1 MKKFL
6 SLLLAVM
13 MVVSLMPV
21 QVFAQTLKNAETT
34 IVEPET
40 EQITEPMAEPTEE
53 PAAEPQADGDIRF
66 NVTSNI
72 PNLKMTV
79 TYKEGDAVQV
89 PYTMEKGAEDN
100 CYFTVEGY
108 DFDNPTIRIKKITVT
123 IDGKTLTCDYMKN
136 DDFGVDYIQQVFGD
150 SFKANTK
157 KTNNVYGSGVY
168 LCGTVNSNVDVYIEA
183 EEKGN
188 KVGDDIT
195 WAYDEETKT
204 LTFTGKG
211 EMYDEY
217 MITMPYYTY
226 PVEKVVIGE
235 GITHLGS
242 YKLYFVSD
250 AETEANNTTLKE
262 IVYPGT
268 IKTLGD
274 CCIGNLDGL
283 ETAAIPEGVE
293 EVPYQVFMNCNGIK
307 ELTLPS
313 TLKSIGQAF
322 NGLDDIEKVVI
333 PEGITEIPS
342 NGIYNKKKLASITLP
357 GTLTKI
363 GYRAFAYDTAVKE
376 ITIPAN
382 VTEIGDEAFNKWT
395 ADQTITFELTEEEV
409 AAKVTLGKNWN
420 GSATVKYAEKV
431 GTLKFN
437 VTSNIEGF
445 PVTVKWQRINEVQV
459 PYGMFEGVENNCYFT
474 VSGYKE
480 MAGYKFKK
488 ATVTING
495 KSIVYDGSAGFT
507 AAQYTSTFGDDFV
520 ISSGT
525 RATYNRIVKASGI
538 MNFCGTVK
546 SDVNI
551 YIEYEEIGDKVGD
564 NVTWSYDEATKTLTF
579 TGKGDTWDADFNYA
593 YSTYPVE
600 KVVIGEGITGV
611 GTNMLWFYT
620 DSATKGH
627 NTTLKDIK
635 FPSTITRIGKSAI
648 GYIDGIETFYI
659 PEGITTLS
667 NQIFYQCTGIKDVRI
682 PTTMKELS
690 ANAYKGI
697 TFERLVIPSHIT
709 AIPANTF
716 SGMSTLLSIELPE
729 GLTEIAR
736 MAFKGC
742 YKVSEIKIPTTV
754 TTIGYNAFNGWGA
767 DQTIRFEL
775 TEEEVNTKVSLS
787 SGWNG
792 SATIRYKGDEASYAG
807 EKIKWS
813 WNEGTKTLTF
823 TGSGDM
829 YDYTGKQT
837 QWHDLKPET
846 IKFSGSITNVG
857 AYTLALDDGSTVKT
871 IDLVDSIKSIDE
883 CAMKGLTGVTT
894 VMMPTALEK
903 VGKEAFS
910 GWTDEQTIRFDFTEE
925 DVKAKITFDAD
936 WFKDCNAKIRYKQN
950 TKWAEGLSLTSVVD
964 GVTYGVKL
972 DLDSEVATI
981 YGEAFTGSVNF
992 ASAQTTGTMNETAWG
1007 GTAKFSDDAAVTRK
1021 GSGYTVAGKLVL
1033 TSPNENDAAL
1043 SLDLA
1048 FKVTGYIM
1056 PGYSMT
1062 IGAPGSYSLVDY
1074 CNYDWMVDD
1083 TVTFLANSAT
1093 SPLAKGANLSFY
1105 VYGDTTVTM
1114 SKGTVTMQWN
1124 QAKVAIDSLEYG
1136 EVVTATVHNNLI
1148 GASKEYKFVVERGY
1162 NIRVTQA
1169 EGGTISAT
1177 LAGGRTKDL
1186 GAPGMTV
1193 YLKADPEPGM
1203 VVEQWV
1209 AEGVTSDPKITI
1221 TNGDPNTATF
1231 VMPNEEVKVTAV
1243 FRSLKDG
1250 EADNG
1255 FRIKSVTLAN
1265 GVATIDHS
1273 ASTVKILLDK
1283 GSDITKVVPIIE
1295 IPEGA
1300 TVSPASGEA
1309 VDLSK
1314 TVTYT
1319 VSRNG
1324 GTHTYK
1330 FTASMN
1336 TMEKGRGTQNDPIR
1350 IENVDDL
1357 IAFRDSV
1364 NAGTTYQ
1371 GLYVVQTADLDLSQ
1385 FGTQWDPIG
1394 TVKRDSGYQSIP
1406 DKAFMGTYDA
1416 QGYKILNMKSVWDA
1430 DERGKAFFGSVSG
1443 ATVKN
1448 LVIDSSCYLSASMYL
1463 AGTAGVAQNSTFEN
1477 CVNNAEVYATAYAEG
1492 LASDYRQ
1499 ANSGG
1504 IAGSSNGCTFI
1515 RCTNNGKIH
1524 CDTSVSGWGYTGP
1537 GALGGI
1543 CGSGGTFILCS
1554 NSGEILGGANI
1565 GGISFSGTAI
1575 GCWNTGKVES
1585 TFRKNVNAGDTIN
1598 LVVMGVG
1605 GIIGKGTAENCYNKG
1620 YVTGNWVG
1628 VGGIVGNGA
1637 ANNCYNT
1644 GAVTSTYNGD
1654 YAQAVGTIVG
1664 YTEKDSST
1672 FKNLFYVSM
1681 GNTEAVGYDYKTT
1694 AGVYGTPVTE
1704 EQLRDSDVL
1713 EALMEYQTT
1722 LSSKAEWMADLN
1734 GSNEGFPVLID
1745 YTTVKSSEKKITSAK
1760 YGNREGAID
1769 EENSTITFTVNYG
1782 ADVSSVPLNIVT
1794 SAGATVSPASGDRVD
1809 FSKDPVTYTV
1819 TAADGSTR
1827 TYSVSFIVPES
1838 DSGLAN
1844 MIIRFSGFRVGLGD
1858 KASLLGESFKQDQH
1872 EYNVDLVDYALFE
1885 THGGYTDAFEI
1896 VQMPANRGAVVK
1908 ASLNGG
1914 EEITIANQLNVS
1926 LYSTTYGETYLQWAN
1941 MHPGKNTILVT
1952 VNNPG
1957 STESVTY
1964 TININFT
1971 VHLKDFELK
1980 DVTTSIEPAFDPQ
1993 VTEYTITL
2001 QDSMTELPLSYKISF
2016 REERNMVKITHPD
2029 GTMAF
2034 TQLDSFK
2041 NPIYEGNVNI
2051 TPKMN
2056 EFKIT
2061 VEAVDDSSNTKIY
2074 TFKLNKIGTYEVEFE
2089 SNVEN
2094 TVIRVFDKNNN
2105 KLAPNEEG
2113 KYTFTRGE
2121 SYTYTATAK
2130 GYVSEAGTITGVDQL
2145 TDGKYVINLEKV
2157 SGVKY
2162 TDLGA
2167 YWPTFRGNDENM
2179 AVTSTK
2185 TPTSSVETELIWA
2198 EQSGN
2203 GMGGGAVSSPIIV
2216 GGYIY
2221 AYAGSNIIKIDKETG
2236 KAVATGKMVGSSSFS
2251 IVPPAYADG
2260 MIFVGLSGGRVQA
2273 FRADTLESLWVY
2285 KDELG
2290 GQPNGQITYKDGN
2303 VYAGFWNSET
2313 GNANFAC
2320 IDASDEDPTNT
2331 TEEKYALWIYTAKG
2345 GFYWAGAYATD
2356 KFVVIGTDDGDGGY
2370 TSDTAKLLIL
2380 NPENGEVVSS
2390 IENIHGDIRS
2400 SIAYDKAT
2408 NKVYFTT
2415 KAGYFYSV
2423 SIDWATGAIDT
2434 ASLKYIDLGGM
2445 STSTPVVYNGR
2456 AYIGVAGTGQ
2466 FVPYSG
2472 HNISVVD
2479 LASWTVAYKA
2489 YTKGYPQT
2497 SALVSSAYES
2507 SDGYTYVYF
2516 MENYTPGAVRYIMDK
2531 PGQTTVAGGVT
2542 ENGQLCAPTLYVPG
2556 EKLAQYCICSTI
2568 VDENGTIFFKND
2580 TSNMMAIRV
2589 TAVSLEITQKP
2600 SSITENSDGTIT
2612 AEGMKVSVVLKNGEK
2627 IDVTNYVTLTKDGD
2641 AEYTV
2646 TYTYGKEIAEGVKTL
2661 TASFT
2666 DDNRVTAKAV
2676 EDLIAAIGKVEL
2688 TGDCKAKIDAAR
2700 EAYDKLTD
2708 ARKKLVGNYGTLTAA
2723 EAEYEKLLNEKKAVE
2738 DLIAAIGKV
2747 ELTDESKAKID
2758 AARSAYDKLDDAQKE
2773 QVGNYKGLSDAE
2785 KEYKRLLDEKNAVE
2799 DLINAIGK
2807 VELTDE
2813 SKAKIDAAR
2822 SAYDKLDDAQKKAV
2836 GNYGTLTAAEE
2847 EYQKLFDQHKA
2858 DEAAAK
2864 AVDEAVAKLAPVT
2877 INSGNAVK
2885 AARKAFDELTPA
2897 QRNFLAPETESNLK
2911 AAEAEYAS
2919 LVKDAAD
2926 KAAAKEVEDKIA
2938 RLQPVTKD
2946 SGEAIKDARSSYEA
2960 LTPEQKALVSK
2971 DSIAALDKAEKVYD
2985 MIIASTKPGTAVGDN
3000 TGSTS
3005 GSGVIKIT
3013 ANAAAKGE
3021 QNPHTGAP
3029 VMSMAPA
3036 VLVLAAAAL
3045 VLKKR
3050 G

>member
-13 MVVSLMPV
+13 MVVSLLPV
-21 QVFAQTLKNAETT
+21 QALAEMAQSA
-34 IVEPET
+34 ET
-40 EQITEPMAEPTEE
+40 EQIVEPVNKEPTAEPAKEQPQQEPEE
-53 PAAEPQADGDIRF
+53 VVKPQANEDGSIQF
-66 NVTSNI
+66 NVTSNV

-79 TYKEGDAVQV
+79 TYKDGDAVQV

-108 DFDNPTIRIKKITVT
+108 DTENPTIRIKKITVT
-123 IDGKTLTCDYMKN
+123 IDGKTITCDYMKL

-157 KTNNVYGSGVY
+157 KTNNIYGGGVY
-168 LCGTVNSNVDVYIEA
+168 LCGTVNSNVDVYIDA

-195 WAYDEETKT
+195 WTYDEETKT

-217 MITMPYYTY
+217 MVNMPYYTY

-262 IVYPGT
+262 IVYPST
-268 IKTLGD
+268 MKTLGD

-293 EVPYQVFMNCNGIK
+293 EIPYQVFMNCNGIK

-313 TLKSIGQAF
+313 TLKSIGEAF

-376 ITIPAN
+376 ITIPAS
-382 VTEIGDEAFNKWT
+382 VTEIGDEAFNGWT

-409 AAKVTLGKNWN
+409 AAKVTLGNKWN

-431 GTLKFN
+431 GNLKFN
-437 VTSNIEGF
+437 VTSNVEGF
-445 PVTVKWQRINEVQV
+445 PVTVKWQRTDEVQV

-495 KSIVYDGSAGFT
+495 KSIVYDGSATIASSQYT
-507 AAQYTSTFGDDFV
+507 AAFGDDFV

-525 RATYNRIVKASGI
+525 SKNRNKIIKASGA

-546 SDVNI
+546 TDVNI
-551 YIEYEEIGDKVGD
+551 YIEYEELGNKVGD
-564 NVTWSYDEATKTLTF
+564 DVTWSYDEATKTLTF

-635 FPSTITRIGKSAI
+635 FPSTITRIGKNAI

-667 NQIFYQCTGIKDVRI
+667 DQIFYQCTGIKDVRI

-709 AIPANTF
+709 SIPANTF

-775 TEEEVNTKVSLS
+775 TEEEVNAKVSLS

-813 WNEGTKTLTF
+813 WDEGSKTLTF
-823 TGSGDM
+823 SGSGDM
-829 YDYTGKQT
+829 YDYTGKET

-846 IKFSGSITNVG
+846 IEFSGSITSVG

-871 IDLVDSIKSIDE
+871 ISFVNSIKSIGE
-883 CAMKGLTGVTT
+883 CALKGLTGVET
-894 VMMPTALEK
+894 VMMPTGLTSI
-903 VGKEAFS
+903 GKEAFS
-910 GWTDEQTIRFDFTEE
+910 GWTADQTIRFDLTEE
-925 DVKAKITFDAD
+925 DVKAKITLDAD

-950 TKWAEGLSLTSVVD
+950 TKWAEGLSLVTVVD
-964 GVTYGVKL
+964 GVTFGVKL
-972 DLDSEVATI
+972 DLDKEVATI
-981 YGEAFTGSVNF
+981 YREAFDGSVSF
-992 ASAQTTGTMNETAWG
+992 AGAKTTGTMNGEAWG
-1007 GTAKFSDDAAVTRK
+1007 GTAKFSDNAAVTKK
-1021 GSGYTVAGKLVL
+1021 GTNYNAVGKLTL
-1033 TSPNENDAAL
+1033 TSANEDDAVL
-1043 SLDLA
+1043 NFDLA
-1048 FKVTGYIM
+1048 FSLTGYIR

-1062 IGAPGSYSLVDY
+1062 IGAQGSYSLVDY

-1083 TVTFLANSAT
+1083 TATFIST
-1093 SPLAKGANLSFY
+1093 SVNNPLAKGANLSFY

-1136 EVVTATVHNNLI
+1136 EVVTATVHNSLI
-1148 GASKEYKFVVERGY
+1148 GASKEYKFVTVHGY

-1169 EGGTISAT
+1169 EGGKIFAT
-1177 LAGGRTKDL
+1177 LAGGRTKDAA
-1186 GAPGMTV
+1186 APGMTV

-1209 AEGVTSDPKITI
+1209 AEGVTKDPEITI
-1221 TNGDPNTATF
+1221 TDGDPNTASF
-1231 VMPNEEVKVTAV
+1231 VMPDEEVKVTAV
-1243 FRSLKDG
+1243 FRPLKDG

-1300 TVSPASGEA
+1300 TISPASGEA

-1324 GTHTYK
+1324 GKHEYK

-1336 TMEKGRGTQNDPIR
+1336 TMDKGRGTEDDPIR

-1357 IAFRDSV
+1357 IMFRDNV
-1364 NAGTTYQ
+1364 NAGTSYQ

-1385 FGTQWDPIG
+1385 FGNQWNPIG
-1394 TVKRDSGYQSIP
+1394 TVKNDSGYQSIP

-1416 QGYKILNMKSVWDA
+1416 QGHKILNMRSVWDST
-1430 DERGKAFFGSVSG
+1430 ERGKAFFGSVKG
-1443 ATVKN
+1443 ATIKN
-1448 LVIDSSCYLSASMYL
+1448 IVIDSSCYLSASMYL
-1463 AGTAGVAQNSTFEN
+1463 GGVAGVGQDSTFEN
-1477 CVNNAEVYATAYAEG
+1477 CVNNAEIYATAYAEG

-1504 IAGSSNGCTFI
+1504 ICGSANGCTFI
-1515 RCTNNGKIH
+1515 KCSNAGKIS
-1524 CDTSVSGWGYTGP
+1524 CDITVSGWGYTGP

-1543 CGSGGTFILCS
+1543 CGVGGTYILCS
-1554 NSGEILGGANI
+1554 NSGEIIGGARI
-1565 GGISFSGTAI
+1565 GGISSRGTAI

-1585 TFRKNVNAGDTIN
+1585 TYRENTNPGDTIN
-1598 LVVMGVG
+1598 LAVVGVG
-1605 GIIGKGTAENCYNKG
+1605 GILGDGTAENCYNKG
-1620 YVTGNWVG
+1620 YVTGTWIG
-1628 VGGIVGNGA
+1628 IGGIVGNGV

-1644 GAVTSTYNGD
+1644 GAVTSTYNGS
-1654 YAQAVGTIVG
+1654 YAAAVGTIVG
-1664 YTEKDSST
+1664 YTDKTSAD
-1672 FKNLFYVSM
+1672 FKNLFYIRM

-1694 AGVYGTPVTE
+1694 AGVYGTPITE
-1704 EQLRDSDVL
+1704 DELRDSDVL
-1713 EALMEYQTT
+1713 EALMDYT
-1722 LSSKAEWMADLN
+1722 SSSLQRAEWMADIN
-1734 GSNEGFPVLID
+1734 GSNEGYPVLIG
-1745 YTTVKSSEKKITSAK
+1745 YSVVKSSDKKITSAK
-1760 YGNREGAID
+1760 YANRDGAID
-1769 EENSTITFTVNYG
+1769 EENGTITFTVNYG
-1782 ADVSSVPLNIVT
+1782 TDLSNVALNIVT
-1794 SAGATVSPASGDRVD
+1794 SKGATVSPASGERVD
-1809 FSKDPVTYTV
+1809 FSKGPVNYTV
-1819 TAADGSTR
+1819 TAADGSTK
-1827 TYSVSFIVPES
+1827 TYAISFIIPES

-1844 MIIRFSGFRVGLGD
+1844 MLIRFSGYEAGLGD
-1858 KASLLGESFKQDQH
+1858 TASLLGDSFKQDKY
-1872 EYNVDLVDYALFE
+1872 EYNVDLVDYAIFE
-1885 THGGYTDAFEI
+1885 NRQGYIDSFEI

-1914 EEITIANQLNVS
+1914 NEMTIANQLNIS
-1926 LYSTTYGETYLQWAN
+1926 LDSSTYGEVRLQYGEK
-1941 MHPGKNTILVT
+1941 MHPGKNTILITVT
-1952 VNNPG
+1952 NPG

-1964 TININFT
+1964 TINVNFT
-1971 VHLKDFELK
+1971 VHLKYFKLK
-1980 DVTTSIEPAFDPQ
+1980 DAATSIEPAFDPQ

-2001 QDSMTELPLSYKISF
+2001 QDAMTELPVSYNTSF

-2034 TQLDSFK
+2034 TKLDGLN
-2041 NPIYEGNVNI
+2041 NPTYEGNVKI
-2051 TPKMN
+2051 TPEMT
-2056 EFKIT
+2056 EFKVT
-2061 VEAVDDSSNTKIY
+2061 VEAVGDSTNAKTY
-2074 TFKLNKIGTYEVEFE
+2074 TFKLNRIGTYEVEFA

-2094 TVIRVFDKNNN
+2094 TVIRVYDKNNH
-2105 KLAPNEEG
+2105 KLTPDENG

-2121 SYTYTATAK
+2121 TYSYTATAK
-2130 GYVSEAGTITGVDQL
+2130 GYVSAAGTISGPDQL
-2145 TDGKYVINLEKV
+2145 TEGKFIITLEKV
-2157 SGVKY
+2157 SGIKY

-2179 AVTSTK
+2179 AITDKK
-2185 TPTSSVETELIWA
+2185 TPTASVDAELVWA

-2203 GMGGGAVSSPIIV
+2203 GVGGGAVSSPIIV

-2221 AYAGSNIIKIDKETG
+2221 AYAGSNIIRVDKETG
-2236 KAVATGKMVGSSSFS
+2236 KTVARGSMVGSSSFS

-2260 MIFVGLSGGRVQA
+2260 MIFVGLSDGRVQA

-2285 KDELG
+2285 KDERG
-2290 GQPNGQITYKDGN
+2290 GQPNGQIVYKDGC
-2303 VYAGFWNSET
+2303 VYTGFWDSET
-2313 GNANFAC
+2313 GKANFVC
-2320 IDASDEDPTNT
+2320 LDASDEDPSNP
-2331 TEEKYALWIYTAKG
+2331 TEAKYALWTYTAEG
-2345 GFYWAGAYATD
+2345 GFYWAGAYVTD
-2356 KFVVIGTDDGDGGY
+2356 KYAIIGTDDGDGGY
-2370 TSDTAKLLIL
+2370 SSDTAKLIVF
-2380 NPENGEVVSS
+2380 NKDNGEIVSS

-2400 SIAYDKAT
+2400 SIAYDKKT
-2408 NKVYFTT
+2408 DKIYFTT
-2415 KAGYFYSV
+2415 KAGYFYSASV
-2423 SIDWATGAIDT
+2423 NWTTGEIDA

-2456 AYIGVAGTGQ
+2456 AYVGVAGTGQ
-2466 FVPYSG
+2466 FVTYSG
-2472 HNISVVD
+2472 HNISVID
-2479 LASWTVAYKA
+2479 LTSWTVAYRA

-2497 SALVSSAYES
+2497 SALVSGAYEGA
-2507 SDGYTYVYF
+2507 DGYTYVYF

-2531 PGQTTVAGGVT
+2531 PGVTSVVGGIM
-2542 ENGQLCAPTLYVPG
+2542 ENGQLCAPTIYVPG
-2556 EKLAQYCICSTI
+2556 EKLAQYCICSPI
-2568 VDENGTIFFKND
+2568 VDENGTLFFKND
-2580 TSNMMAIRV
+2580 TSYMMAVRV
-2589 TAVSLEITQKP
+2589 KAESLEITQKP
-2600 SSITENSDGTIT
+2600 TSVTENEDGTIT
-2612 AEGMKVSVVLKNGEK
+2612 AEGLKAEIVLKNGEK
-2627 IDVTNYVTLTKDGD
+2627 LDVSNYVTITKGEG

-2646 TYTYGKEIAEGVKTL
+2646 TYTYGSKIAEGVKTL
-2661 TASFT
+2661 TSSFT
-2666 DDNRVTAKAV
+2666 DENGVAAKAV
-2676 EDLIAAIGKVEL
+2676 EDLIAAIGKVEP
-2688 TGDCKAKIDAAR
+2688 T
-2700 EAYDKLTD
+2700 EA
-2708 ARKKLVGNYGTLTAA
+2708 
-2723 EAEYEKLLNEKKAVE
+2723 
-2738 DLIAAIGKV
+2738 
-2747 ELTDESKAKID
+2747 SKAKID
-2758 AARSAYDKLDDAQKE
+2758 AARAAYDKL
-2773 QVGNYKGLSDAE
+2773 
-2785 KEYKRLLDEKNAVE
+2785 
-2799 DLINAIGK
+2799 
-2807 VELTDE
+2807 TDV
-2813 SKAKIDAAR
+2813 
-2822 SAYDKLDDAQKKAV
+2822 QKKLV
-2836 GNYGTLTAAEE
+2836 SNYDVLTAAEE
-2847 EYQKLFDQHKA
+2847 EYQKLLDQKKA

-2877 INSGNAVK
+2877 LESGK
-2885 AARKAFDELTPA
+2885 DIEEARKAFDALTPE
-2897 QRNFLAPETESNLK
+2897 QKKLLDPKTEDKLV
-2911 AAEAEYAS
+2911 AAENEYKK
-2919 LVKDAAD
+2919 LVKEDAD
-2926 KAAAKEVEDKIA
+2926 KKAAKEVEDKIA
-2938 RLQPVTKD
+2938 SIGTVTKN
-2946 SGEAIKDARSSYEA
+2946 SGTAIKDARSSYEA
-2960 LTPEQKALVSK
+2960 LTPEQKDLVSK
-2971 DSIAALDKAEKVYD
+2971 EALKALEEAEKAFARISRINED
-2985 MIIASTKPGTAVGDN
+2985 SEPIHIIASKGDN
-3000 TGSTS
+3000 
-3005 GSGVIKIT
+3005 
-3013 ANAAAKGE
+3013 KGE
-3021 QNPHTGAP
+3021 KNPNTGAP
-3029 VMSMAPA
+3029 AMSIAPA
-3036 VLVLAAAAL
+3036 MLVLAAAAF

>member
-13 MVVSLMPV
+13 MVVSLLP
-21 QVFAQTLKNAETT
+21 AQALAEMAQSA
-34 IVEPET
+34 ET
-40 EQITEPMAEPTEE
+40 EQIVEPVNKEPTAEPAKEQPQQEPEE
-53 PAAEPQADGDIRF
+53 VVKPQANEDGSIQF
-66 NVTSNI
+66 NVTSNV

-79 TYKEGDAVQV
+79 TYKDGDAVQV

-108 DFDNPTIRIKKITVT
+108 DTENPTIRIKKITVT
-123 IDGKTLTCDYMKN
+123 IDGKTITCDYMKL

-157 KTNNVYGSGVY
+157 RTNNIYGGGVY
-168 LCGTVNSNVDVYIEA
+168 LCGTVNSNVDVYIDA

-195 WAYDEETKT
+195 WTYDEETKT

-217 MITMPYYTY
+217 MVNMPYYTY

-262 IVYPGT
+262 IVYPST
-268 IKTLGD
+268 MKTLGD

-293 EVPYQVFMNCNGIK
+293 EIPYQVFMNCNGIK

-313 TLKSIGQAF
+313 TLKSIGEAF

-357 GTLTKI
+357 GTITKI
-363 GYRAFAYDTAVKE
+363 GYRAFAYDIAVKE
-376 ITIPAN
+376 ITIPAS
-382 VTEIGDEAFNKWT
+382 VTEIGDEAFNGWT

-409 AAKVTLGKNWN
+409 AAKVTLGNKWN

-431 GTLKFN
+431 GNLKFN
-437 VTSNIEGF
+437 VTSNVEGF
-445 PVTVKWQRINEVQV
+445 PVTVKWQRTDEVQV
-459 PYGMFEGVENNCYFT
+459 PYGMFEGVENNCYFV
-474 VSGYKE
+474 VSGYKK
-480 MAGYKFKK
+480 MAGYKFKQ

-495 KSIVYDGSAGFT
+495 KSIVYDGSAAIVSSQYT
-507 AAQYTSTFGDDFV
+507 AAFGDDFV

-525 RATYNRIVKASGI
+525 STSRNKIIKASGA

-546 SDVNI
+546 TDVNI
-551 YIEYEEIGDKVGD
+551 YIEYEELGNKVGD
-564 NVTWSYDEATKTLTF
+564 DVTWSYDEATKTLTF
-579 TGKGDTWDADFNYA
+579 TGKGDTWDSDANYL

-635 FPSTITRIGKSAI
+635 FPSTITRIGKNAI
-648 GYIDGIETFYI
+648 GYIDGMETFYI

-667 NQIFYQCTGIKDVRI
+667 DQIFYQCTGIKDVRI

-709 AIPANTF
+709 SIPANTF

-775 TEEEVNTKVSLS
+775 TEEEVNAKVSLS

-792 SATIRYKGDEASYAG
+792 SATIRYKGDEVKYAG

-813 WNEGTKTLTF
+813 WDEGSKTLTF
-823 TGSGDM
+823 SGSGDM
-829 YDYTGKQT
+829 YDYTGKET

-846 IKFSGSITNVG
+846 IEFSGSITSVG

-871 IDLVDSIKSIDE
+871 ISFVNSIKSIGE
-883 CAMKGLTGVTT
+883 CALKGLTGVET
-894 VMMPTALEK
+894 VMMPTDLTSI
-903 VGKEAFS
+903 GKEAFS
-910 GWTDEQTIRFDFTEE
+910 GWTADQTIRFDLTKE
-925 DVKAKITFDAD
+925 DVKAKITLDAD

-950 TKWAEGLSLTSVVD
+950 AKWAEGLSLVTVVD
-964 GVTYGVKL
+964 GVTFGVKL
-972 DLDSEVATI
+972 DLDKEVATI
-981 YGEAFTGSVNF
+981 YGEAFDGSVSF
-992 ASAQTTGTMNETAWG
+992 AGAKTTGTMNGEAWG
-1007 GTAKFSDDAAVTRK
+1007 GTAKFSDNAAVTKK
-1021 GSGYTVAGKLVL
+1021 GTNYNAVGKLTL
-1033 TSPNENDAAL
+1033 TSANEDDAVL
-1043 SLDLA
+1043 NFDLA
-1048 FKVTGYIM
+1048 FSLTGYIR

-1062 IGAPGSYSLVDY
+1062 IGAQGSYSLVDY

-1083 TVTFLANSAT
+1083 TATFIST
-1093 SPLAKGANLSFY
+1093 SVNNPLAKGANLSFY

-1136 EVVTATVHNNLI
+1136 EVVTATVHNSLI
-1148 GASKEYKFVVERGY
+1148 GASKEYKFVTVHGY

-1169 EGGTISAT
+1169 EGGKIFAT
-1177 LAGGRTKDL
+1177 LAGGRTKDAA
-1186 GAPGMTV
+1186 APGMTV

-1209 AEGVTSDPKITI
+1209 AEGVTKDPEITI
-1221 TNGDPNTATF
+1221 TDGDPNTASF
-1231 VMPNEEVKVTAV
+1231 VMPDEEVKVTAV
-1243 FRSLKDG
+1243 FRPLKDG

-1300 TVSPASGEA
+1300 TISPASGEA

-1324 GTHTYK
+1324 GKHEYK

-1336 TMEKGRGTQNDPIR
+1336 TMDKGRGTKDDPIR

-1357 IAFRDSV
+1357 IMFRDNV
-1364 NAGTTYQ
+1364 NAGTSYQ

-1385 FGTQWDPIG
+1385 FGNQWNPIG
-1394 TVKRDSGYQSIP
+1394 TVKNDSGYHSIP

-1416 QGYKILNMKSVWDA
+1416 QGHKILNMRSVWDST
-1430 DERGKAFFGSVSG
+1430 ERGKAFFGSVKG
-1443 ATVKN
+1443 ATIKN
-1448 LVIDSSCYLSASMYL
+1448 IVIDSSCYLSASMYL
-1463 AGTAGVAQNSTFEN
+1463 GGVAGVGQDSTFEN
-1477 CVNNAEVYATAYAEG
+1477 CVNNAEIYATAYAEG

-1504 IAGSSNGCTFI
+1504 ICGSASGCTFI
-1515 RCTNNGKIH
+1515 KCSNAGKIS
-1524 CDTSVSGWGYTGP
+1524 CDITVSGWGYTGP

-1543 CGSGGTFILCS
+1543 CGDGGTYILCS
-1554 NSGEILGGANI
+1554 NSGEIIGGARI
-1565 GGISFSGTAI
+1565 GGISSRGTAI

-1585 TFRKNVNAGDTIN
+1585 TYRENTNPGDAIN
-1598 LVVMGVG
+1598 LAVVGVG
-1605 GIIGKGTAENCYNKG
+1605 GILGDGTAENCYNKG
-1620 YVTGNWVG
+1620 YVTGTWIG
-1628 VGGIVGNGA
+1628 IGGIVGNGV

-1644 GAVTSTYNGD
+1644 GAVTSTYNGS
-1654 YAQAVGTIVG
+1654 YAAAVGTIVG
-1664 YTEKDSST
+1664 YTDKTSAD
-1672 FKNLFYVSM
+1672 FKNLFYIRM

-1694 AGVYGTPVTE
+1694 AGVYGTPITE
-1704 EQLRDSDVL
+1704 DELRDSDVL
-1713 EALMEYQTT
+1713 EALMDYT
-1722 LSSKAEWMADLN
+1722 SSSLQRAEWMADIN
-1734 GSNEGFPVLID
+1734 GSNEGYPVLIG
-1745 YTTVKSSEKKITSAK
+1745 YSVVKSSDKKITSAK
-1760 YGNREGAID
+1760 YANRDGAID
-1769 EENSTITFTVNYG
+1769 EENGTITFTVNYG
-1782 ADVSSVPLNIVT
+1782 TDLSNVALNIVT
-1794 SAGATVSPASGDRVD
+1794 SKGATVSPASGERVD
-1809 FSKDPVTYTV
+1809 FSKGPVNYTV
-1819 TAADGSTR
+1819 TAADGSNK
-1827 TYSVSFIVPES
+1827 TYAISFIIPES

-1844 MIIRFSGFRVGLGD
+1844 MLIRFSGYEAGLGD
-1858 KASLLGESFKQDQH
+1858 TASLLGDSFKQDKY
-1872 EYNVDLVDYALFE
+1872 EYNVDLVDYAIFE
-1885 THGGYTDAFEI
+1885 NYQGYLDSFEI

-1914 EEITIANQLNVS
+1914 NEITIANQLNIS
-1926 LYSTTYGETYLQWAN
+1926 LDSSTYGEVRLQYGEK
-1941 MHPGKNTILVT
+1941 MHPGKNTILITVT
-1952 VNNPG
+1952 NPG

-1964 TININFT
+1964 TINVNFT
-1971 VHLKDFELK
+1971 VHLKYFKLK
-1980 DVTTSIEPAFDPQ
+1980 DAATSIEPAFNPQ

-2001 QDSMTELPLSYKISF
+2001 QDAMTELPVSYNTSF

-2034 TQLDSFK
+2034 TKLDGLN
-2041 NPIYEGNVNI
+2041 NPTYEGNVKI
-2051 TPKMN
+2051 TPEMT
-2056 EFKIT
+2056 EFKVT
-2061 VEAVDDSSNTKIY
+2061 VEAVGDSTNAKTY
-2074 TFKLNKIGTYEVEFE
+2074 TFKLNRIGTYEVEFA

-2094 TVIRVFDKNNN
+2094 TVIRVYDKNNH
-2105 KLAPNEEG
+2105 KLTPDENG

-2121 SYTYTATAK
+2121 TYSYTATAK
-2130 GYVSEAGTITGVDQL
+2130 GYVSAAGTISGPDQL
-2145 TDGKYVINLEKV
+2145 TEGKFIITLEKV
-2157 SGVKY
+2157 SGIKY

-2179 AVTSTK
+2179 AITDKK
-2185 TPTSSVETELIWA
+2185 TPTASVDAELVWA

-2221 AYAGSNIIKIDKETG
+2221 AYAGSNIIRVDKETG
-2236 KAVATGKMVGSSSFS
+2236 KTVARGSMVGSSSFS

-2260 MIFVGLSGGRVQA
+2260 MIFVGLSNGRVQA

-2285 KDELG
+2285 KDERG
-2290 GQPNGQITYKDGN
+2290 GQPNGQIVYKDGC
-2303 VYAGFWNSET
+2303 VYTGFWDSET
-2313 GNANFAC
+2313 GKANFVC
-2320 IDASDEDPTNT
+2320 LDASDEDPSNP
-2331 TEEKYALWIYTAKG
+2331 TEAKYALWTYTAEG
-2345 GFYWAGAYATD
+2345 GFYWAGAYVTD
-2356 KFVVIGTDDGDGGY
+2356 KYAIIGTDDGDGGY
-2370 TSDTAKLLIL
+2370 SGDTAKLIVF
-2380 NPENGEVVSS
+2380 NKDNGEIVSS

-2400 SIAYDKAT
+2400 SIAYDKKT
-2408 NKVYFTT
+2408 DKIYFTT
-2415 KAGYFYSV
+2415 KAGYFYSASV
-2423 SIDWATGAIDT
+2423 NWTTGEIDA

-2456 AYIGVAGTGQ
+2456 AYVGVAGTGQ
-2466 FVPYSG
+2466 FVAYSG
-2472 HNISVVD
+2472 HNISVID
-2479 LASWTVAYKA
+2479 LASWTVAYRA

-2497 SALVSSAYES
+2497 SALVSGAYEGA
-2507 SDGYTYVYF
+2507 DGYTYVYF

-2531 PGQTTVAGGVT
+2531 PGVTSVVGGIM
-2542 ENGQLCAPTLYVPG
+2542 ENGQLCAPTIYVPG
-2556 EKLAQYCICSTI
+2556 EKLAQYCICSPI
-2568 VDENGTIFFKND
+2568 VDENGTLFFKND
-2580 TSNMMAIRV
+2580 TSYMMAVRV
-2589 TAVSLEITQKP
+2589 KAESLEITQKP
-2600 SSITENSDGTIT
+2600 TSVTENEDGTIT
-2612 AEGMKVSVVLKNGEK
+2612 AEGLKAEIVLKNGEK
-2627 IDVTNYVTLTKDGD
+2627 LDVSNYVTITKGEG

-2646 TYTYGKEIAEGVKTL
+2646 TYTYGSKIAEGVKTL

-2666 DDNRVTAKAV
+2666 DENGVAAKAV
-2676 EDLIAAIGKVEL
+2676 EDLIAAIGKVEP
-2688 TGDCKAKIDAAR
+2688 TEASKAKIDAAR
-2700 EAYDKLTD
+2700 AAYDKLTD
-2708 ARKKLVGNYGTLTAA
+2708 AQKKLVKNLKVLTDA
-2723 EAEYEKLLNEKKAVE
+2723 EAEYERLKKAAE
-2738 DLIAAIGKV
+2738 DEAAAKAVDNLIAAIGKV
-2747 ELTDESKAKID
+2747 EFTDESKGKID
-2758 AARSAYDKLDDAQKE
+2758 AARAAYDKLTDAQKKL
-2773 QVGNYKGLSDAE
+2773 VSNYDVLTAAE
-2785 KEYKRLLDEKNAVE
+2785 KEYARLVKEAE
-2799 DLINAIGK
+2799 DK
-2807 VELTDE
+2807 
-2813 SKAKIDAAR
+2813 
-2822 SAYDKLDDAQKKAV
+2822 
-2836 GNYGTLTAAEE
+2836 
-2847 EYQKLFDQHKA
+2847 
-2858 DEAAAK
+2858 AAAK

-2877 INSGNAVK
+2877 LNSGKAIE
-2885 AARKAFDELTPA
+2885 AARKAFDALTPA
-2897 QRNFLAPETESNLK
+2897 QKKLLDPKTEGKLV
-2911 AAEAEYAS
+2911 AAENEYKV
-2919 LVKDAAD
+2919 LIKDNAD
-2926 KAAAKEVEDKIA
+2926 EMAAKEVEDKIA

-2946 SGEAIKDARSSYEA
+2946 SGKAIKDARSSYEA

-2971 DSIAALDKAEKVYD
+2971 DSVAALDKAEKVYD

-3013 ANAAAKGE
+3013 ANGDSKGE
-3021 QNPHTGAP
+3021 KNPNTGAP

>member
-13 MVVSLMPV
+13 MVVSLLPV
-21 QVFAQTLKNAETT
+21 QALAEMAQSA
-34 IVEPET
+34 ET
-40 EQITEPMAEPTEE
+40 EQIVEPVNKEPTAEPAKEQPQQEPEE
-53 PAAEPQADGDIRF
+53 VVKPQANEDGSIQF
-66 NVTSNI
+66 NVTSNV

-79 TYKEGDAVQV
+79 TYKDGDAVQV

-100 CYFTVEGY
+100 CYFTVESY
-108 DFDNPTIRIKKITVT
+108 DTENPTIRIKKITVT
-123 IDGKTLTCDYMKN
+123 IDGKTITCDYMKL

-150 SFKANTK
+150 SFKVNTK
-157 KTNNVYGSGVY
+157 KTNNIYGGGVY
-168 LCGTVNSNVDVYIEA
+168 LCGTVNSNVDVYIDA

-217 MITMPYYTY
+217 MVNMPYYTY

-262 IVYPGT
+262 IVYPST
-268 IKTLGD
+268 MKTLGD

-293 EVPYQVFMNCNGIK
+293 EIPYQVFMNCNGIK

-376 ITIPAN
+376 ITIPAS
-382 VTEIGDEAFNKWT
+382 VTEIGDEAFNGWT

-409 AAKVTLGKNWN
+409 AAKVTLGNKWN

-431 GTLKFN
+431 GNLKFN
-437 VTSNIEGF
+437 VTSNVEGF
-445 PVTVKWQRINEVQV
+445 PVTVKWQRTDEVQV
-459 PYGMFEGVENNCYFT
+459 PYGMFEGVENNCYFV
-474 VSGYKE
+474 VSGYKK
-480 MAGYKFKK
+480 MAGYKFKQ

-495 KSIVYDGSAGFT
+495 KSIVYDGSAAIVSSQYT
-507 AAQYTSTFGDDFV
+507 AAFGDDFV

-525 RATYNRIVKASGI
+525 SKNKNKIIKASGA

-546 SDVNI
+546 TDVNI
-551 YIEYEEIGDKVGD
+551 YIEYEELGNKVGD
-564 NVTWSYDEATKTLTF
+564 DVTWSYDEATKTLTF

-635 FPSTITRIGKSAI
+635 FPSTITRIGKNAI
-648 GYIDGIETFYI
+648 GYIDGMETFYI
-659 PEGITTLS
+659 PEGITKLS
-667 NQIFYQCTGIKDVRI
+667 DQIFYNCTGIKDVRI

-709 AIPANTF
+709 SIPANTF

-775 TEEEVNTKVSLS
+775 TEEEVNAKVSLS

-813 WNEGTKTLTF
+813 WDEGSKTLTF
-823 TGSGDM
+823 SGSGDM
-829 YDYTGKQT
+829 YDYTGKET

-846 IKFSGSITNVG
+846 IKFSGSITSVG

-871 IDLVDSIKSIDE
+871 ISFENSIKSIGE
-883 CAMKGLTGVTT
+883 CALKGLTGVET
-894 VMMPTALEK
+894 VMIPTGLTSI
-903 VGKEAFS
+903 GKEAFS
-910 GWTDEQTIRFDFTEE
+910 GWTADQTIRFDLTEE
-925 DVKAKITFDAD
+925 DVKAKITLDAD

-950 TKWAEGLSLTSVVD
+950 AKWAEGLSLVTVVD
-964 GVTYGVKL
+964 GVTFGVKL
-972 DLDSEVATI
+972 DLDKEVATI
-981 YGEAFTGSVNF
+981 YGEAFDGSVSF
-992 ASAQTTGTMNETAWG
+992 AGAKTTGIMNGEAWG
-1007 GTAKFSDDAAVTRK
+1007 GTAKFSDNAAVTKK
-1021 GSGYTVAGKLVL
+1021 GTNYNAVGKLTL
-1033 TSPNENDAAL
+1033 TSANEDDAVL
-1043 SLDLA
+1043 NFDLA
-1048 FKVTGYIM
+1048 FSLTGYIR

-1062 IGAPGSYSLVDY
+1062 IGAQGSYSLVDY

-1083 TVTFLANSAT
+1083 TATFISTSANN
-1093 SPLAKGANLSFY
+1093 PLTKGAKLSFY

-1114 SKGTVTMQWN
+1114 SKGTVSMSGN
-1124 QAKVAIDSLEYG
+1124 EAKVAIDSVEYG
-1136 EVVTATVHNNLI
+1136 EVITATVYNNLI
-1148 GASKEYKFVVERGY
+1148 GASKEYKFVTVFGW

-1177 LAGGRTKDL
+1177 LVNGRTKSAA
-1186 GAPGMTV
+1186 APGMTV

-1209 AEGVTSDPKITI
+1209 AEGITKDPEITVTD
-1221 TNGDPNTATF
+1221 GDPNTASF
-1231 VMPNEEVKVTAV
+1231 VMPDEEVKVTAV
-1243 FRSLKDG
+1243 FRPLKDG

-1283 GSDITKVVPIIE
+1283 GGDITKVVPIIE

-1300 TVSPASGEA
+1300 TISPASGEA

-1324 GTHTYK
+1324 GKHEYK

-1336 TMEKGRGTQNDPIR
+1336 TMDKGRGTEDDPIR

-1357 IAFRDSV
+1357 IMFRDNV
-1364 NAGTTYQ
+1364 NAGTSYQ

-1385 FGTQWDPIG
+1385 FGNQWNPIG
-1394 TVKRDSGYQSIP
+1394 TVKNDSGYQSIP

-1416 QGYKILNMKSVWDA
+1416 QGHKILNMRSVWDST
-1430 DERGKAFFGSVSG
+1430 ERGKAFFGSVKG
-1443 ATVKN
+1443 ATIKN
-1448 LVIDSSCYLSASMYL
+1448 IVIDSSCYISASMYL
-1463 AGTAGVAQNSTFEN
+1463 GGVAGVGQDSTFKN
-1477 CVNNAEVYATAYAEG
+1477 CVNNAEIYATAYAEG

-1504 IAGSSNGCTFI
+1504 ICGSASGCTFI
-1515 RCTNNGKIH
+1515 KCSNAGKIS
-1524 CDTSVSGWGYTGP
+1524 CDITVSGWGYTGP

-1543 CGSGGTFILCS
+1543 CGICGDGGTYILCS
-1554 NSGEILGGANI
+1554 NSGEIIGGARI
-1565 GGISFSGTAI
+1565 GGISSRGTAI

-1585 TFRKNVNAGDTIN
+1585 TYRENTNPGDSIN
-1598 LVVMGVG
+1598 LAVVGVG
-1605 GIIGKGTAENCYNKG
+1605 GILGDGTAENCYNKG
-1620 YVTGNWVG
+1620 YVTGTWIG
-1628 VGGIVGNGA
+1628 IGGIVGNGV

-1644 GAVTSTYNGD
+1644 GAVTSTYNGS
-1654 YAQAVGTIVG
+1654 YAAAVGTIVG
-1664 YTEKDSST
+1664 YTDKTSAD
-1672 FKNLFYVSM
+1672 FKNLFYIRM

-1694 AGVYGTPVTE
+1694 AGVYGTPITE
-1704 EQLRDSDVL
+1704 DELRDSDVL
-1713 EALMEYQTT
+1713 EALMDYT
-1722 LSSKAEWMADLN
+1722 SSSLQRAEWMADIN
-1734 GSNEGFPVLID
+1734 GSNEGYPVLIG
-1745 YTTVKSSEKKITSAK
+1745 YSVVKSSDKKITSAK
-1760 YGNREGAID
+1760 YANRDGAID
-1769 EENSTITFTVNYG
+1769 EENGTITFTVNYG
-1782 ADVSSVPLNIVT
+1782 TDLSNVALNIVT
-1794 SAGATVSPASGDRVD
+1794 SKGATVSPASGERVD
-1809 FSKDPVTYTV
+1809 FSKGPVNYTV
-1819 TAADGSTR
+1819 TAADGSTK
-1827 TYSVSFIVPES
+1827 TYAISFIIPES

-1844 MIIRFSGFRVGLGD
+1844 MLIRFSGYEAGLGNT
-1858 KASLLGESFKQDQH
+1858 ASLLGDSFKQDKY
-1872 EYNVDLVDYALFE
+1872 EYNVDLVDYAIFE
-1885 THGGYTDAFEI
+1885 NRQGYLDSFEI

-1914 EEITIANQLNVS
+1914 NEITIANQLNIS
-1926 LYSTTYGETYLQWAN
+1926 LDSSTYGEVRLQYGEK
-1941 MHPGKNTILVT
+1941 MHPGKNTILITVT
-1952 VNNPG
+1952 NPG

-1964 TININFT
+1964 TINVNFT
-1971 VHLKDFELK
+1971 VHLKYFKLK
-1980 DVTTSIEPAFDPQ
+1980 DAATSIEPAFDPQ

-2001 QDSMTELPLSYKISF
+2001 QDAMTELPVSYNTSF

-2034 TQLDSFK
+2034 TKLDGLN
-2041 NPIYEGNVNI
+2041 NPTYEGNVKI
-2051 TPKMN
+2051 TPEMT
-2056 EFKIT
+2056 EFKVT
-2061 VEAVDDSSNTKIY
+2061 VEAVGDSTNAKTY
-2074 TFKLNKIGTYEVEFE
+2074 TFKLNRIGTYEVEFA

-2094 TVIRVFDKNNN
+2094 TVIRVYDKNNH
-2105 KLAPNEEG
+2105 KLTPDENG

-2121 SYTYTATAK
+2121 TYSYTATAK
-2130 GYVSEAGTITGVDQL
+2130 GYVSAAGTISGPDQL
-2145 TDGKYVINLEKV
+2145 TEGKFIITLEKV
-2157 SGVKY
+2157 SGIKY

-2179 AVTSTK
+2179 AITDKK
-2185 TPTSSVETELIWA
+2185 TPTASVDAELVWA

-2221 AYAGSNIIKIDKETG
+2221 AYAGSNIIRVDKETG
-2236 KAVATGKMVGSSSFS
+2236 KTVARGSMVGSSSFS

-2260 MIFVGLSGGRVQA
+2260 MIFVGLSNGRVQA

-2285 KDELG
+2285 KDERG
-2290 GQPNGQITYKDGN
+2290 GQPNGQIVYKDGC
-2303 VYAGFWNSET
+2303 VYTGFWDSES
-2313 GNANFAC
+2313 GKANFVC
-2320 IDASDEDPTNT
+2320 LDASDEDPSNP
-2331 TEEKYALWIYTAKG
+2331 TEAKYALWTYTAEG
-2345 GFYWAGAYATD
+2345 GFYWAGAYVTD
-2356 KFVVIGTDDGDGGY
+2356 KYAIIGTDDGDGGY
-2370 TSDTAKLLIL
+2370 SSDTAKLIVF
-2380 NPENGEVVSS
+2380 NKDNGEIVSS

-2400 SIAYDKAT
+2400 SIAYDKKT
-2408 NKVYFTT
+2408 DKIYFTT
-2415 KAGYFYSV
+2415 KAGYFYSASV
-2423 SIDWATGAIDT
+2423 NWTTGEIDA

-2456 AYIGVAGTGQ
+2456 AYVGVAGTGQ
-2466 FVPYSG
+2466 FVAYSG
-2472 HNISVVD
+2472 HNISVID
-2479 LASWTVAYKA
+2479 LASWTVAYRA

-2497 SALVSSAYES
+2497 SALVSGAYEGA
-2507 SDGYTYVYF
+2507 DGYTYVYF

-2531 PGQTTVAGGVT
+2531 PGVTSVVGGIM
-2542 ENGQLCAPTLYVPG
+2542 ENGQLCAPTIYVPG
-2556 EKLAQYCICSTI
+2556 EKLAQYCICSPI
-2568 VDENGTIFFKND
+2568 VDENGTLFFKND
-2580 TSNMMAIRV
+2580 TSYMMAVRV
-2589 TAVSLEITQKP
+2589 KAESLEITQKP
-2600 SSITENSDGTIT
+2600 TSVTENEDGTIT
-2612 AEGMKVSVVLKNGEK
+2612 AEGLKAKIVLKNGEK
-2627 IDVTNYVTLTKDGD
+2627 LDVSNYVTITKGEG

-2646 TYTYGKEIAEGVKTL
+2646 TYTYGSKIAEGVKTL

-2666 DDNRVTAKAV
+2666 DENGVAAKAV
-2676 EDLIAAIGKVEL
+2676 EDLIAAIGKVEP
-2688 TGDCKAKIDAAR
+2688 TEASKAKIDAAR
-2700 EAYDKLTD
+2700 AAYDKLTD
-2708 ARKKLVGNYGTLTAA
+2708 AQKKLVKNLKVLTDA
-2723 EAEYEKLLNEKKAVE
+2723 EAEYERLKKAAE
-2738 DLIAAIGKV
+2738 DEAAAKAVDNLIAAIGKV
-2747 ELTDESKAKID
+2747 EFTDASKAKID
-2758 AARSAYDKLDDAQKE
+2758 AARAAYDKL
-2773 QVGNYKGLSDAE
+2773 
-2785 KEYKRLLDEKNAVE
+2785 
-2799 DLINAIGK
+2799 
-2807 VELTDE
+2807 T
-2813 SKAKIDAAR
+2813 
-2822 SAYDKLDDAQKKAV
+2822 DAQKKLV
-2836 GNYGTLTAAEE
+2836 KNLKVLTDAEA
-2847 EYQKLFDQHKA
+2847 EYQRLLDQHKA

-2864 AVDEAVAKLAPVT
+2864 AVDDMVNKLQPVT
-2877 INSGNAVK
+2877 VNSGKAIE
-2885 AARKAFDELTPA
+2885 AARKAFDALTPA
-2897 QRNFLAPETESNLK
+2897 QKKLLDPKTEGKLV
-2911 AAEAEYAS
+2911 AAENEYKV
-2919 LVKDAAD
+2919 LIKDNAD
-2926 KAAAKEVEDKIA
+2926 EMAAKEVEDKIA

-2946 SGEAIKDARSSYEA
+2946 SGKAIKDARSSYEA

-2971 DSIAALDKAEKVYD
+2971 DSVAALDKAEKVYD

-3000 TGSTS
+3000 TGST
-3005 GSGVIKIT
+3005 SGVIKIT

-3045 VLKKR
+3045 VLKKHK
-3050 G
+3050 

>member
-13 MVVSLMPV
+13 MVVSLLPV
-21 QVFAQTLKNAETT
+21 QALAEMTQSA
-34 IVEPET
+34 ET
-40 EQITEPMAEPTEE
+40 EQIVEPVNKEPTAEPAKEQPQQEPEE
-53 PAAEPQADGDIRF
+53 VVKPQANEDGSIQF
-66 NVTSNI
+66 NVTSNV

-79 TYKEGDAVQV
+79 TYKDGDAVQV

-108 DFDNPTIRIKKITVT
+108 DTENPTIRIKKITVT
-123 IDGKTLTCDYMKN
+123 IDGKTITCDYMKL

-157 KTNNVYGSGVY
+157 KTNNIYGGGVY
-168 LCGTVNSNVDVYIEA
+168 LCGTVNSNVDVYIDA

-195 WAYDEETKT
+195 WTYDEETKT

-217 MITMPYYTY
+217 MVNMPYYTY

-262 IVYPGT
+262 IVYPST
-268 IKTLGD
+268 MKTLGD

-293 EVPYQVFMNCNGIK
+293 EIPYQVFMNCNGIK

-376 ITIPAN
+376 ITIPAS
-382 VTEIGDEAFNKWT
+382 VTEIGDEAFNGWT

-409 AAKVTLGKNWN
+409 AAKVTLGNKWN

-431 GTLKFN
+431 GNLKFN
-437 VTSNIEGF
+437 VTSNVEGF
-445 PVTVKWQRINEVQV
+445 PVTVKWQRTDEVQV
-459 PYGMFEGVENNCYFT
+459 PYGMFEGVENNCYFV
-474 VSGYKE
+474 VSGYKK
-480 MAGYKFKK
+480 MAGYKFKQ

-495 KSIVYDGSAGFT
+495 KSIVYDGSAAIVSSQYT
-507 AAQYTSTFGDDFV
+507 AAFGDDFV

-525 RATYNRIVKASGI
+525 STSRNKIIKASGA

-546 SDVNI
+546 TDVNI
-551 YIEYEEIGDKVGD
+551 YIEYEELGDKVGD
-564 NVTWSYDEATKTLTF
+564 DVTWSYDEATKTLTF
-579 TGKGDTWDADFNYA
+579 TGKGDTWDSDANYL

-635 FPSTITRIGKSAI
+635 FPSTITRIGKNAI
-648 GYIDGIETFYI
+648 GYIDGMETFYI
-659 PEGITTLS
+659 PEGITKLS
-667 NQIFYQCTGIKDVRI
+667 DQIFYNCTGIKDVRI
-682 PTTMKELS
+682 PTTMTTLDM
-690 ANAYKGI
+690 NAYKGI
-697 TFERLVIPSHIT
+697 TFEKLVIPAHIT
-709 AIPANTF
+709 EIPARTF
-716 SGMSTLLSIELPE
+716 SGKSTLLSIELPE
-729 GLTEIAR
+729 GLTTISS
-736 MAFKGC
+736 MAFKDC
-742 YKVSEIKIPTTV
+742 NKVSEIKIPTTV
-754 TTIGYNAFNGWGA
+754 TYIGGNAFSGWKV

-775 TEEEVNTKVSLS
+775 TEEEVVDEKKVDFGRTWS
-787 SGWNG
+787 G
-792 SATIRYKGDEASYAG
+792 SATIRYKGDEVKYAG

-813 WNEGTKTLTF
+813 WDEGSKTLTF
-823 TGSGDM
+823 SGSGDM
-829 YDYTGKQT
+829 YDYTGKET

-846 IKFSGSITNVG
+846 IKFSGSITSVG

-871 IDLVDSIKSIDE
+871 ISFENSIKSIGE
-883 CAMKGLTGVTT
+883 CALKGLTGVET
-894 VMMPTALEK
+894 VMMPTGLTSI
-903 VGKEAFS
+903 GKETFS
-910 GWTDEQTIRFDFTEE
+910 GWTADQTIRFDLTEE
-925 DVKAKITFDAD
+925 DVKAKITLDAD

-950 TKWAEGLSLTSVVD
+950 AKWAEGLSLVTVVD
-964 GVTYGVKL
+964 GVTFGVKL
-972 DLDSEVATI
+972 DLDKEVATI
-981 YGEAFTGSVNF
+981 YGEAFDGSVSF
-992 ASAQTTGTMNETAWG
+992 AGAKTTGTMNGEAWG
-1007 GTAKFSDDAAVTRK
+1007 GTAKFSDNVAVTKK
-1021 GSGYTVAGKLVL
+1021 GTNYNAVGKLTL
-1033 TSPNENDAAL
+1033 TSANEDDAVL
-1043 SLDLA
+1043 NFDLA
-1048 FKVTGYIM
+1048 FSLTGYIR

-1062 IGAPGSYSLVDY
+1062 IGAQGSYSLVDY

-1083 TVTFLANSAT
+1083 TATFISTSANN
-1093 SPLAKGANLSFY
+1093 PLTKGAKLSFY

-1114 SKGTVTMQWN
+1114 SKGTVSVSGN
-1124 QAKVAIDSLEYG
+1124 QAKVAIDSVEYG
-1136 EVVTATVHNNLI
+1136 EVITATVYNNLI
-1148 GASKEYKFVVERGY
+1148 GASKEYKFVTVFGW

-1177 LAGGRTKDL
+1177 LVNGRTKSAA
-1186 GAPGMTV
+1186 APGMTV

-1209 AEGVTSDPKITI
+1209 AEGITKDPEITVTD
-1221 TNGDPNTATF
+1221 GDPNTASF
-1231 VMPNEEVKVTAV
+1231 VMPDEEVKVTAV
-1243 FRSLKDG
+1243 FRPLKDG

-1255 FRIKSVTLAN
+1255 FRIKNVTLAN

-1283 GSDITKVVPIIE
+1283 GGDITKVVPIIE

-1300 TVSPASGEA
+1300 TISPASGEA

-1324 GTHTYK
+1324 GKHEYK

-1336 TMEKGRGTQNDPIR
+1336 TMDKGRGTEDDPIR

-1357 IAFRDSV
+1357 IMFRDNV
-1364 NAGTTYQ
+1364 NAGTSYQ

-1385 FGTQWDPIG
+1385 FGNQWNPIG
-1394 TVKRDSGYQSIP
+1394 TVKNDSGYQSIP

-1416 QGYKILNMKSVWDA
+1416 QGHKILNMRSVWDST
-1430 DERGKAFFGSVSG
+1430 ERGKAFFGSVKG
-1443 ATVKN
+1443 ATIKN
-1448 LVIDSSCYLSASMYL
+1448 IVIDSSCYISASMYL
-1463 AGTAGVAQNSTFEN
+1463 GGVAGVGQDSTFKN
-1477 CVNNAEVYATAYAEG
+1477 CVNNAEIYATAYAEG

-1504 IAGSSNGCTFI
+1504 ICGSASGCTFI
-1515 RCTNNGKIH
+1515 KCSNAGKIS
-1524 CDTSVSGWGYTGP
+1524 CDITVSGWGYTGP

-1543 CGSGGTFILCS
+1543 CGVGGTYILCS
-1554 NSGEILGGANI
+1554 NSGEIIGGARI
-1565 GGISFSGTAI
+1565 GGISSRGTAI

-1585 TFRKNVNAGDTIN
+1585 TYRENTNPGDSIN
-1598 LVVMGVG
+1598 LAVVGVG
-1605 GIIGKGTAENCYNKG
+1605 GILGDGTAENCYNKG
-1620 YVTGNWVG
+1620 YVTGTWIG
-1628 VGGIVGNGA
+1628 IGGIVGNGV

-1644 GAVTSTYNGD
+1644 GAVTSTYNGS
-1654 YAQAVGTIVG
+1654 YAAAVGTIVG
-1664 YTEKDSST
+1664 YTDKTSAD
-1672 FKNLFYVSM
+1672 FKNLFYIRM

-1694 AGVYGTPVTE
+1694 AGVYGTPITE
-1704 EQLRDSDVL
+1704 DELRDSDVL
-1713 EALMEYQTT
+1713 EALMDYT
-1722 LSSKAEWMADLN
+1722 SSSLQRAEWMADIN
-1734 GSNEGFPVLID
+1734 GSNEGYPVLIG
-1745 YTTVKSSEKKITSAK
+1745 YSVVKSSDKKITSAK
-1760 YGNREGAID
+1760 YANRDGAID
-1769 EENSTITFTVNYG
+1769 EENGTITFTVNYG
-1782 ADVSSVPLNIVT
+1782 TDLSNVALNIVT
-1794 SAGATVSPASGDRVD
+1794 SKGATVSPASGERVD
-1809 FSKDPVTYTV
+1809 FSKGPVNYTV
-1819 TAADGSTR
+1819 TAADGSTK
-1827 TYSVSFIVPES
+1827 TYAISFIIPES

-1844 MIIRFSGFRVGLGD
+1844 MLIRFSGYEAGLGNT
-1858 KASLLGESFKQDQH
+1858 ASLLGDSFKQDKY
-1872 EYNVDLVDYALFE
+1872 EYNVDLVDYAIFE
-1885 THGGYTDAFEI
+1885 NRQGYLDSFEI

-1914 EEITIANQLNVS
+1914 NEITIANQLNIS
-1926 LYSTTYGETYLQWAN
+1926 LDSSTYGEVRLQYGEK
-1941 MHPGKNTILVT
+1941 MHPGKNTILITVT
-1952 VNNPG
+1952 NPG

-1964 TININFT
+1964 TINVNFT
-1971 VHLKDFELK
+1971 VHLKYFKLK
-1980 DVTTSIEPAFDPQ
+1980 DAATSIEPAFDPQ

-2001 QDSMTELPLSYKISF
+2001 QDAMTELPVSYNTSF

-2034 TQLDSFK
+2034 TKLDGLN
-2041 NPIYEGNVNI
+2041 NPTYEGNVKI
-2051 TPKMN
+2051 TPEMT
-2056 EFKIT
+2056 EFKVT
-2061 VEAVDDSSNTKIY
+2061 VEAVGDSTNAKTY
-2074 TFKLNKIGTYEVEFE
+2074 TFKLNRIGTYEVEFA

-2094 TVIRVFDKNNN
+2094 TVIRVYDKNNH
-2105 KLAPNEEG
+2105 KLTPDENG

-2121 SYTYTATAK
+2121 TYSYTATAK
-2130 GYVSEAGTITGVDQL
+2130 GYVSAAGTISGPDQL
-2145 TDGKYVINLEKV
+2145 TEGKFIITLEKV
-2157 SGVKY
+2157 SGIKY

-2179 AVTSTK
+2179 AITDKK
-2185 TPTSSVETELIWA
+2185 TPTASVDAELVWA

-2221 AYAGSNIIKIDKETG
+2221 AYAGSNIIRVDKETG
-2236 KAVATGKMVGSSSFS
+2236 KTVARGSMVGSSSFS

-2260 MIFVGLSGGRVQA
+2260 MIFVGLSNGRVQA

-2285 KDELG
+2285 KDERG
-2290 GQPNGQITYKDGN
+2290 GQPNGQIVYKDGC
-2303 VYAGFWNSET
+2303 VYTGFWDSES
-2313 GNANFAC
+2313 GKANFVC
-2320 IDASDEDPTNT
+2320 LDASDEDPSNP
-2331 TEEKYALWIYTAKG
+2331 TEAKYALWTYTAEG
-2345 GFYWAGAYATD
+2345 GFYWAGAYVTD
-2356 KFVVIGTDDGDGGY
+2356 KYAIIGTDDGDGGY
-2370 TSDTAKLLIL
+2370 SGDTAKLIVF
-2380 NPENGEVVSS
+2380 NKDNGEIVSS

-2400 SIAYDKAT
+2400 SIAYDKKT
-2408 NKVYFTT
+2408 DKIYFTT
-2415 KAGYFYSV
+2415 KAGYFYSASV
-2423 SIDWATGAIDT
+2423 NWTTGEIDA

-2456 AYIGVAGTGQ
+2456 AYVGVAGTGQ
-2466 FVPYSG
+2466 FVAYSG
-2472 HNISVVD
+2472 HNISVID
-2479 LASWTVAYKA
+2479 LASWTVAYRA

-2497 SALVSSAYES
+2497 SALVSGAYEGA
-2507 SDGYTYVYF
+2507 DGYTYVYF

-2531 PGQTTVAGGVT
+2531 PGVTSVVGGIM
-2542 ENGQLCAPTLYVPG
+2542 ENGQLCAPTIYVPG
-2556 EKLAQYCICSTI
+2556 EKLAQYCICSPI
-2568 VDENGTIFFKND
+2568 VDENGTLFFKND
-2580 TSNMMAIRV
+2580 TSYMMAVRV
-2589 TAVSLEITQKP
+2589 KAESLEITQKP
-2600 SSITENSDGTIT
+2600 TSVTENEDGTIT
-2612 AEGMKVSVVLKNGEK
+2612 AEGLKAKIVLKNGEK
-2627 IDVTNYVTLTKDGD
+2627 LDVSNYVTITKGEG

-2646 TYTYGKEIAEGVKTL
+2646 TYTYGSKIAEGVKTL

-2666 DDNRVTAKAV
+2666 DENGVAAKAV
-2676 EDLIAAIGKVEL
+2676 EDLIAAIGKVEP
-2688 TGDCKAKIDAAR
+2688 T
-2700 EAYDKLTD
+2700 EA
-2708 ARKKLVGNYGTLTAA
+2708 
-2723 EAEYEKLLNEKKAVE
+2723 
-2738 DLIAAIGKV
+2738 
-2747 ELTDESKAKID
+2747 SKAKID
-2758 AARSAYDKLDDAQKE
+2758 AARAAYDKL
-2773 QVGNYKGLSDAE
+2773 
-2785 KEYKRLLDEKNAVE
+2785 
-2799 DLINAIGK
+2799 
-2807 VELTDE
+2807 T
-2813 SKAKIDAAR
+2813 
-2822 SAYDKLDDAQKKAV
+2822 DAQKKLV
-2836 GNYGTLTAAEE
+2836 KNLKVLTDAEAEYERLKKAAE
-2847 EYQKLFDQHKA
+2847 
-2858 DEAAAK
+2858 DEAAAR
-2864 AVDEAVAKLAPVT
+2864 AVDDMVNKLQPVT
-2877 INSGNAVK
+2877 VNSGKAIE
-2885 AARKAFDELTPA
+2885 AARKAFDALTPA
-2897 QRNFLAPETESNLK
+2897 QKKLLDPETEGKLV
-2911 AAEAEYAS
+2911 AAENEYKK
-2919 LVKDAAD
+2919 LVKDDAD
-2926 KAAAKEVEDKIA
+2926 KKAAKEVEDKIA
-2938 RLQPVTKD
+2938 ALQPVTKD

-2971 DSIAALDKAEKVYD
+2971 DSVAALDKAEKVYD

-3036 VLVLAAAAL
+3036 VLVLAAAAF